1 MENNYEN
8 EYTGNI
14 KISDDVIAT
23 LAAKAAKE
31 VEGIADLMG
40 GIVGNITAAVLG
52 KKDTSKGV
60 DVDMKDGAAQ
70 ITLHAKVNYG
80 VKIPEV
86 AWRAQENVKNIIESM
101 TGIPVEKVNVS
112 VEGIDFAEEAPL
124 NTENESE
131 SAPLTENEIIDI
143 DVTDEN

>member
-31 VEGIADLMG
+31 VEGIADLIG

-52 KKDTSKGV
+52 KKDTSKGI
-60 DVDMKDGAAQ
+60 DVDMKDGAAF
-70 ITLHAKVNYG
+70 ITLHVKVNYG

-86 AWRAQENVKNIIESM
+86 AWKAQENVKNVIESI
-101 TGIPVEKVNVS
+101 TGITVGKVNVS
-112 VEGIDFAEEAPL
+112 VEGIDFKEETAPAAEE
-124 NTENESE
+124 TETEAEQSE
-131 SAPLTENEIIDI
+131 GEIIDI
-143 DVTDEN
+143 DITDEN

>member
-8 EYTGNI
+8 EYTGDI

-31 VEGIADLMG
+31 VEGIADLIG

-52 KKDTSKGV
+52 KKDNSKGV
-60 DVDMKDGAAQ
+60 DVDMKEGAAW
-70 ITLHAKVNYG
+70 ITLHAKVKYG

-112 VEGIDFAEEAPL
+112 VEGIEFDEDAPPEAEQE
-124 NTENESE
+124 TE
-131 SAPLTENEIIDI
+131 SASLTESEIIDI